1 MASGFEFRLD
11 SAAAHARRWRNE
23 LMTKIL
29 PGVFVALIMWTP
41 GTGAFA
47 ADEAR
52 EKLIAEFTKTIGLE
66 DVVRESQRETE
77 RLVTDQVG
85 PLLSNLRQA
94 GYSAEAL
101 KEIQGILNDMMK
113 KVVNSWSP
121 AEGNRIYTVAIAES
135 MTDEALKASI
145 AFYQSP
151 EGVKSKAAIGAAS
164 AKMRDYINT
173 EMMKVLKPEMQA
185 FMERIK
191 GIAAREQQKRQ
202 ADQKPATAPRVRPS
216 EPPPADVGG
225 GRSP

>member
-1 MASGFEFRLD
+1 MI
-11 SAAAHARRWRNE
+11 
-23 LMTKIL
+23 KIL
-29 PGVFVALIMWTP
+29 PSVVVALVMWTA
-41 GTGAFA
+41 GTDAFA
-47 ADEAR
+47 VDEAR
-52 EKLIAEFTKTIGLE
+52 EKLVAEFTKTIGLE
-66 DVVRESQRETE
+66 DVVQESQRETE

-101 KEIQGILNDMMK
+101 KEIQGIFNDMMK
-113 KVVNSWSP
+113 KVVNSWRP
-121 AEGNRIYTVAIAES
+121 AEANRIYTVAIAES
-135 MTDEALKASI
+135 MSDEALKASI

-191 GIAAREQQKRQ
+191 VIAARERQKR
-202 ADQKPATAPRVRPS
+202 
-216 EPPPADVGG
+216 
-225 GRSP
+225 